1 MELLGGCSMQ
11 SYWFHTFS
19 TKALR
24 KECTVGKSCTNLV
37 LTSSSF
43 FFTPLTSYSLH
54 WTRRHVTSSAARR
67 NVGVG
72 AAGHDRAAATTAAAF
87 GAVVVGLVGRLAA
100 DGARGLA
107 GAAPC
112 AQTAA

>member
-1 MELLGGCSMQ
+1 MHE
-11 SYWFHTFS
+11 FS
-19 TKALR
+19 T
-24 KECTVGKSCTNLV
+24 NF
-37 LTSSSF
+37 SSF

-67 NVGVG
+67 HVGVG
-72 AAGHDRAAATTAAAF
+72 AAGHDRAAATTAAAAF

-107 GAAPC
+107 AGRPCIPTGA
-112 AQTAA
+112 